1 MEKKNT
7 YVVKNQYG
15 NTVRV
20 MSGWTRE
27 NASKEFERQKR
38 YHPFQNLTISIKK

>member
-7 YVVKNQYG
+7 YVVKNQHG
-15 NTVRV
+15 STVRV

-38 YHPFQNLTISIKK
+38 CHPFQEFTISIKK